1 MSRLLSLKCFHVV
14 RVAAA
19 DVIPALVIRP
29 RTQHP
34 SSVEQIRRLCCL
46 RRVSTQSEDGD
57 GDLYGIVSYLD
68 PGSRCLHLNN
78 K

>member
-19 DVIPALVIRP
+19 DVIPALVIGP

-34 SSVEQIRRLCCL
+34 SSLCCL

-68 PGSRCLHLNN
+68 PCSRCLHLNN